1 MADTSTTV
9 SRPTRP
15 ARAPVLIVLSVML
28 MAVGAVV
35 PAPADAAPPTDRDGR
50 ARVIV
55 RFQPDTDPD
64 AEARNASAAGA
75 AVSHTYRNVFRGFA
89 AGVPEQALRGLQ
101 NNPRV
106 VEITPDDPVQGS
118 GTQTAPPW
126 GLDRVDQRALPL
138 SSSYTYPNDGAGV
151 TAYVIDSGILA
162 GHTDFGGRVRSGYTA
177 IGDGR
182 GTSDCNGHGTHVT
195 GTVAGTRAG
204 IAKAVRPV
212 AVRVLDCT
220 GSGATSGVIAGLDW
234 AAGDHAAGVP
244 AVANLSLGGP
254 ANANLDSAVQG
265 LVDDGVTVVV
275 AAGNANVDACTA
287 SPARAGAALT
297 VGATDRSDA
306 RASFSNYGTCVDL
319 FAPGV
324 GIDSDWYTS
333 TTATASLSGTSMA
346 APHVAGVAALLL
358 SPRPAL
364 TPAQVTEQ
372 LLSSATTDVVG
383 SPGAGSPNR
392 LLHLLN
398 TTAPPP
404 VSVADPG
411 AQTATTGTATRLQ
424 LSATGGTAPYTWAAT
439 GLPPGL
445 TLDTA
450 TGLVTGTPTTAGT
463 YQATL
468 TVRDSAGATAT
479 RTVTWTIA
487 AASTCSGQRLTNPG
501 FESGSTGWSSSAG
514 VIAQH
519 GTRAPAHTG
528 TWSALLGGKGT
539 AQTQTLSRS
548 VSIPAGCRTYIL
560 SFWLRVD
567 SAETTTSVRND
578 SLTVKVG
585 IATAATYSNLDKGAG
600 YVERR
605 FNVAAFAGRTVT
617 LNFTA
622 TENSSRQT
630 SFVLDD
636 TAVTVT

>member
-1 MADTSTTV
+1 MVDNSTTK
-9 SRPTRP
+9 TRTTRST
-15 ARAPVLIVLSVML
+15 RAPVLISLSVL
-28 MAVGAVV
+28 LAAAGGVV
-35 PAPADAAPPTDRDGR
+35 AAPADAAPPTDREGR

-55 RFQPDTDPD
+55 RLQPGADPD
-64 AEARNASAAGA
+64 AEARNASRDGA

-89 AGVPEQALRGLQ
+89 AGVPEQALRGLR

-118 GTQTAPPW
+118 ATQTAPPW

-138 SSSYTYPNDGAGV
+138 SSSYTYPTDGTGV

-162 GHTDFGGRVRSGYTA
+162 GHTDFGGRVRSGFTS

-182 GTSDCNGHGTHVT
+182 GTSDCNGHGTHVA
-195 GTVAGTRAG
+195 GTVAGARAG
-204 IAKAVRPV
+204 VAKAVRPV

-234 AAGDHAAGVP
+234 AAGDHPPGTP

-254 ANANLDSAVQG
+254 ANANLDAAVQG
-265 LVDDGVTVVV
+265 LINDGVTVVA
-275 AAGNANVDACTA
+275 AAGNDNVDACTA

-297 VGATDRSDA
+297 VGATDRNDA

-358 SPRPAL
+358 SLQPVL
-364 TPAQVTEQ
+364 TPALLTEQ

-383 SPGAGSPNR
+383 NPGAASPNR
-392 LLHLLN
+392 LLHLP
-398 TTAPPP
+398 TAAAPAPLA
-404 VSVADPG
+404 VTDLG
-411 AQTATTGTATRLQ
+411 ARTGTTGTATQLQ
-424 LSATGGTAPYTWAAT
+424 LAATGGIPPYTWAAT

-445 TLDTA
+445 SLDPA

-463 YQATL
+463 FQATV
-468 TVRDSAGATAT
+468 TVRDGAGVTAT
-479 RTVTWTIA
+479 RAVTWTIA
-487 AASTCSGQRLTNPG
+487 AANDCSGQRLTNPG

-519 GTRAPAHTG
+519 GTRAPARTG
-528 TWSALLGGKGT
+528 TWSARLGGKGM
-539 AQTQTLSRS
+539 AQTTTLSRS
-548 VSIPAGCRTYIL
+548 VTIPANCRTYIL

-567 SAETTTSVRND
+567 SAEATRSVSNDRLRVMLGTSSV
-578 SLTVKVG
+578 
-585 IATAATYSNLDKGAG
+585 ATYSDLDRGRG

-617 LNFTA
+617 LTFSA
-622 TENSSRQT
+622 AENGSRQT
-630 SFVLDD
+630 SFILDD
-636 TAVTVT
+636 TTLTVS